1 MAIKKQYISA
11 DGLQKIKQE
20 LEYLKKIERPDVVAK
35 ISEAK
40 AMGDL
45 SENAAYSEAK
55 EQQAFIEGRILQL
68 EDIIKNAVVIEK
80 KTGGTVTIG
89 AAVKVQGNGKTKEYK
104 IVGSN
109 EANPAEGK
117 ISNESPLGRAF
128 LGRKIGDEVAIET
141 PAGKIVYKI
150 LTIN

>member
-1 MAIKKQYISA
+1 MKNNYISA
-11 DGLQKIKQE
+11 DGLKKIKDE
-20 LEYLKKIERPDVVAK
+20 LEYLKKVERPDVVAK

-45 SENAAYSEAK
+45 SENAAYAEAR
-55 EQQAFIEGRILQL
+55 EHQAFIEGRILQL

-80 KTGGTVTIG
+80 KEGGAVTIG
-89 AAVKVQGNGKTKEYK
+89 AAITVQGNGKTKEYK

-128 LGRKIGDEVAIET
+128 LGRKIGDEVTVET
-141 PAGKIVYKI
+141 PAGKIIYKI